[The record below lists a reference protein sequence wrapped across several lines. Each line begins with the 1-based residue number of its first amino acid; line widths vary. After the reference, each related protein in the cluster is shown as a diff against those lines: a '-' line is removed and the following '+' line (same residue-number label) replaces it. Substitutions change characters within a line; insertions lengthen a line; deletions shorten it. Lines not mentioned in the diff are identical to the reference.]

1 MHEVLTRIEKLA
13 VVPTIVLA
21 DASHAEPLA
30 EALIDGGLPC
40 AEVTLRTP
48 ASLEILKRMA
58 GLKED
63 FLVGAGTVLNPAQ
76 ADEAIAAGA
85 KFIVSPGMDAALIRH
100 CQAKGIPIL
109 PGACTPTEVMLGLT
123 LGLDCVKFFPS
134 HAYGGLTVIKAL
146 HGPFPQMR
154 FMPTGGVTRESVG
167 EYLGFK
173 PVLAVGGTWMV
184 RKEWL
189 DNERYDIISDACMV
203 TRSTI
208 DLIRRSKPQE
218 WTED

>member
-48 ASLEILKRMA
+48 ASMEILKRMA

-63 FLVGAGTVLNPAQ
+63 FLVGAGTVLTPAQ

-109 PGACTPTEVMLGLT
+109 PGACTPTEVMLALT

-134 HAYGGLTVIKAL
+134 HAYGGINVLKAL

-154 FMPTGGVTRESVG
+154 FMPTGGITRETAG

-189 DNERYDIISDACMV
+189 DNERYDIIADACRV